1 MLRLESM
8 GPRDG
13 SSKTIPRPVSYT
25 HLDVYKRQV
34 IGLAI
39 IIIKRKG
46 TDYELPFGAFL
57 GAASLLVVF
66 FGSPVVEWYA
76 SLLRFR

>member
-1 MLRLESM
+1 MLMAGAFLGLRRTILTIL
-8 GPRDG
+8 GG
-13 SSKTIPRPVSYT
+13 SLLGT
-25 HLDVYKRQV
+25 V